1 MRWPI
6 SLASASISC
15 MVRLL
20 AMPPNTVCG
29 TCTPTVAQ
37 TSFTTVSSVMSGRL
51 VRSRFQRHAHQRLA
65 VQVADRLLAGV
76 RGDVVADLV
85 GGHLLE
91 LALAAGLLQRL
102 VIFLK
107 DRVARAQRLQL
118 LRQLRVRRVALALL
132 DI

>member
-6 SLASASISC
+6 SLASDTISC
-15 MVRLL
+15 IVRLL
-20 AMPPNTVCG
+20 AMPPNTVDG
-29 TCTPTVAQ
+29 TATPTVAQ
-37 TSFTTVSSVMSGRL
+37 TSRTTASIVMSGRL
-51 VRSRFQRHAHQRLA
+51 VGSRFQCHAHQRLA

-107 DRVARAQRLQL
+107 DRVTRA
-118 LRQLRVRRVALALL
+118 
-132 DI
+132 